1 MKNTSIHI
9 LLVED
14 NPDHAELLVRSLEKL
29 PIRVRLHAVEDG
41 ETALEYVYGRGRF
54 ADRGQFPAPDVV
66 LLDWRLPR
74 LDGVEVLKELKSS
87 SANTQLPVVV
97 LTTSDQERDLSTAI
111 RLRADKFLTKPA
123 DAQVLLRLLT
133 ELGFN
138 STTEAGRNIS
148 PGISSPGIADSP

>member
-1 MKNTSIHI
+1 MKDTSIHI

-14 NPDHAELLVRSLEKL
+14 NPDHAELLARSLEKL
-29 PIRVRLHAVEDG
+29 PLRVRLHAVEDG
-41 ETALEYVYGRGRF
+41 ETALEYVYGRGQF

-74 LDGVEVLKELKSS
+74 LDGVEVLKQLKSS
-87 SANTQLPVVV
+87 SATAQLPVVV

-123 DAQVLLRLLT
+123 DARVLLRLLT

-138 STTEAGRNIS
+138 PSAGADRKSS
-148 PGISSPGIADSP
+148 PGISSPGIVDPP

>member
-1 MKNTSIHI
+1 MKDTSIHI

-14 NPDHAELLVRSLEKL
+14 NPDHAELLARSLEKL
-29 PIRVRLHAVEDG
+29 PLRVRLHAVEDG
-41 ETALEYVYGRGRF
+41 ELALEYVCGRSQF
-54 ADRGQFPAPDVV
+54 ADRMQFPAPDVV

-74 LDGVEVLKELKSS
+74 LDGVEVLKQLKS
-87 SANTQLPVVV
+87 APATAHLPVVV

-138 STTEAGRNIS
+138 PSAGAGGENS
-148 PGISSPGIADSP
+148 AGIGSPGIADSP

>member
-138 STTEAGRNIS
+138 STTEAGRKIS